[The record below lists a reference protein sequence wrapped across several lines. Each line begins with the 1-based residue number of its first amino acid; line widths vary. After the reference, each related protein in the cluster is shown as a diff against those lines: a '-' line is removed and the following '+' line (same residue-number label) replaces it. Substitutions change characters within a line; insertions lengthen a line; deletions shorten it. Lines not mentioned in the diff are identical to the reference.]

1 MEQLICHGCFY
12 KNADGTNKII
22 AAGEACPVPTDECF
36 WKDLCNVRHGG
47 KDKVTSKK
55 WIEGYT

>member
-12 KNADGTNKII
+12 KNADGANKII

-55 WIEGYT
+55 